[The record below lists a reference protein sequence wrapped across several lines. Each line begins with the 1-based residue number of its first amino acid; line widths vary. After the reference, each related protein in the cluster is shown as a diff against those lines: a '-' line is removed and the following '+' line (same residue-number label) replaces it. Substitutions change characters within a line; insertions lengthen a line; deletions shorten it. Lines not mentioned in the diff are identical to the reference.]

1 MTPTEIKIA
10 LLYKGITM
18 ADIARTLNVSRTA
31 VHYVVYRKSGT
42 RRIKIAIA
50 AALSMTVEDL
60 WPPKAA
66 PKTFTDLDY
75 VLGASERL
83 GLSME
88 SDRAA

>member
-1 MTPTEIKIA
+1 MTPMDIRILSYLNAEGA
-10 LLYKGITM
+10 LT
-18 ADIARTLNVSRTA
+18 
-31 VHYVVYRKSGT
+31 
-42 RRIKIAIA
+42 IA
-50 AALSMTVEDL
+50 AALSMTVEEL
-60 WPPKAA
+60 WPPRAA